1 MMRPPIARTTDPDT
15 SHEAAE
21 ILNESGVRTTLMEQC
36 LEFVQ
41 RFPGHTSGEI
51 GDRTGLGH
59 DRVWRRLSDLK
70 NRGMIVQGPP
80 RQWHGRAQVTWLPV
94 EEQGRLI

>member
-15 SHEAAE
+15 SYEAAE
-21 ILNESGVRTTLMEQC
+21 IITDTGVRMTLMQTC

-41 RFPGHTSGEI
+41 QFPGHTAGEI

-70 NRGMIVQGPP
+70 NLGRVIQGPAK
-80 RQWHGRAQVTWLPV
+80 QWHGRAQVTWLPA

>member
-15 SHEAAE
+15 SYEAAE

-41 RFPGHTSGEI
+41 RFPGHTAGEI

-70 NRGMIVQGPP
+70 NLGRVIQGPAK
-80 RQWHGRAQVTWLPV
+80 QWHGRAQVTWLPV
-94 EEQGRLI
+94 EEQGKLI